1 MMTMDGSKRKRG
13 PGNSIAADDWVVL
26 TRCLGGLGAPT
37 APGTGRRSIVLKPA
51 VATLFALSSR
61 AFLRAIAARSAS
73 RSRDGIL
80 AFSASRSE
88 LVHLTFCAPRRFRR
102 RLSSASSS
110 WPALRRQQRWSGY
123 CADNPQPTQHDQ
135 CSQRCVAKSNEQAAT
150 ESVAQASSIVGCVY
164 VPIVGDG
171 L

>member
-1 MMTMDGSKRKRG
+1 MTMDDGWMKRKRRRT
-13 PGNSIAADDWVVL
+13 PGRIDPCGWLAVVL

-61 AFLRAIAARSAS
+61 ALLRAIAARSAS

-110 WPALRRQQRWSGY
+110 SPALH
-123 CADNPQPTQHDQ
+123 PT
-135 CSQRCVAKSNEQAAT
+135 AA
-150 ESVAQASSIVGCVY
+150 
-164 VPIVGDG
+164 
-171 L
+171 

>member
-1 MMTMDGSKRKRG
+1 MDRNASAVPGIRSNRGSNRG
-13 PGNSIAADDWVVL
+13 RGRLAVVL

-110 WPALRRQQRWSGY
+110 WSALRRQQRWSGY
-123 CADNPQPTQHDQ
+123 CADNPQPAKADQ
-135 CSQRCVAKSNEQAAT
+135 MLVNRSMRAT
-150 ESVAQASSIVGCVY
+150 
-164 VPIVGDG
+164 
-171 L
+171 